1 MLPAL
6 WALLLSDVRLT
17 SRLSAP
23 RFGDARSAL
32 LRGGARSQREWSDSE
47 ADALWENVSTVWAD
61 VSELW
66 NRTRREEAL
75 LVAAAHATPLLL
87 ELGERI
93 PAGEYSLPL
102 DESMKLTLLEMLDG
116 SKLTLA
122 ARRPRR
128 IRKPELA
135 ALAQALLDALGSQL
149 TVAALGAGRRWG
161 LPSVGLP
168 PGHIGLQG
176 AWGCSLSAHSAAAWV
191 AWGCSLGPC
200 TGLQPGSNHGRWVLP
215 PDGTRLEFN
224 ASAVR
229 LLGPYPYPLALALA
243 LALALVLALALALSL
258 TLTRCGCW
266 ASGATAR
273 TRRRSGSP

>member
-1 MLPAL
+1 MLAAL

-17 SRLSAP
+17 SLPSAP
-23 RFGDARSAL
+23 RFGDDRSAL
-32 LRGGARSQREWSDSE
+32 LRGGAQSQTLREWSDSD

-61 VSELW
+61 VSALW

-75 LVAAAHATPLLL
+75 RVAASHATPLLL

-102 DESMKLTLLEMLDG
+102 DESTKLTLHEVLDG

-135 ALAQALLDALGSQL
+135 ALAQALLDALGAQL
-149 TVAALGAGRRWG
+149 TVAALGGGR
-161 LPSVGLP
+161 
-168 PGHIGLQG
+168 
-176 AWGCSLSAHSAAAWV
+176 
-191 AWGCSLGPC
+191 
-200 TGLQPGSNHGRWVLP
+200 RWVLP

-229 LLGPYPYPLALALA
+229 LLGEWGNGTDKAAEWARAQLR
-243 LALALVLALALALSL
+243 LVLGWELMGPAGPRSLSGPASRAELLASVQVTRTL
-258 TLTRCGCW
+258 TLAPRL
-266 ASGATAR
+266 R
-273 TRRRSGSP
+273 TGHPNPNPNPSPPCRSPEP

>member
-1 MLPAL
+1 MLAEASGVLTEASESDARMLPAL
-6 WALLLSDVRLT
+6 WALLSDVRLT
-17 SRLSAP
+17 SLPSAP
-23 RFGDARSAL
+23 RFGDDRSAL
-32 LRGGARSQREWSDSE
+32 LRGGAQSQTLREWSDSD

-61 VSELW
+61 VSALW

-75 LVAAAHATPLLL
+75 RVAAAHATPLLL

-102 DESMKLTLLEMLDG
+102 DESTKLTMHEVLDG

-149 TVAALGAGRRWG
+149 TVAALGGGR
-161 LPSVGLP
+161 
-168 PGHIGLQG
+168 
-176 AWGCSLSAHSAAAWV
+176 
-191 AWGCSLGPC
+191 
-200 TGLQPGSNHGRWVLP
+200 RWVLP

-229 LLGPYPYPLALALA
+229 LLGEWGNGTDKAVEWARSQLRLILGWEHMGAAGPRSLSVPASRAELLAS
-243 LALALVLALALALSL
+243 VQVTRTL
-258 TLTRCGCW
+258 TLAPRLRAGH
-266 ASGATAR
+266 
-273 TRRRSGSP
+273 PNPKP